1 MTPAHTHRPTLGAG
15 TKKHDYNVSKK
26 YAENWLYFTVQL
38 GHVWRIKNCTK
49 WYYAPK
55 CTAEKPLYC
64 GNKYWNVQKNV
75 GEPHEIKTLYYKV
88 MYWKVL
94 VRPRL
99 RGLVGAQGSR
109 TLLRGHAL
117 GIPL

>member
-1 MTPAHTHRPTLGAG
+1 M
-15 TKKHDYNVSKK
+15 
-26 YAENWLYFTVQL
+26 
-38 GHVWRIKNCTK
+38 
-49 WYYAPK
+49 
-55 CTAEKPLYC
+55 YC

-75 GEPHEIKTLYYKV
+75 GEQQEVKTLYYKV

-117 GIPL
+117 DAGGSFFVHKKVIFDFH

>member
-1 MTPAHTHRPTLGAG
+1 M
-15 TKKHDYNVSKK
+15 
-26 YAENWLYFTVQL
+26 
-38 GHVWRIKNCTK
+38 
-49 WYYAPK
+49 PK

-75 GEPHEIKTLYYKV
+75 GEQQEVKTLYYKV

-99 RGLVGAQGSR
+99 RGLVGPREAVLYCVAMLWGFR
-109 TLLRGHAL
+109 FKWLLPLAEGHHGRRL
-117 GIPL
+117 E